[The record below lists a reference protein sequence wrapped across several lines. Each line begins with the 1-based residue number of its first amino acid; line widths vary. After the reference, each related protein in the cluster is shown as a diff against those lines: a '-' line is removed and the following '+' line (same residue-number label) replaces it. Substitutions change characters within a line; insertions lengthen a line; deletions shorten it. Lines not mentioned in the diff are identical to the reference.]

1 MFDLADFTTF
11 LVQQPYRFV
20 SLSGDRVTLQRLMS
34 ICHMSWNNNAIF
46 IPPLEKVFLTFP
58 S

>member
-46 IPPLEKVFLTFP
+46 IPPLEKVFLTF